1 MCLSVRLVRLT
12 RCRQESAQTD
22 QELPQPL
29 PQADSVNAIIV
40 GPSSLIHVR
49 TDYVSFIMSASQEAL
64 ISWAVFQVDSFFWSS
79 VGTPNMP

>member
-1 MCLSVRLVRLT
+1 MLVRLIKLT

-49 TDYVSFIMSASQEAL
+49 QDYVSDIMSACQEAL
-64 ISWAVFQVDSFFWSS
+64 IIPVFEVDSFL
-79 VGTPNMP
+79 VLDL

>member
-1 MCLSVRLVRLT
+1 MRLARLT

-40 GPSSLIHVR
+40 GPSSLIHAHE
-49 TDYVSFIMSASQEAL
+49 DYISDIMSASQEAL
-64 ISWAVFQVDSFFWSS
+64 ISLVFLANSVFWLS
-79 VGTPNMP
+79 VGKPKMP